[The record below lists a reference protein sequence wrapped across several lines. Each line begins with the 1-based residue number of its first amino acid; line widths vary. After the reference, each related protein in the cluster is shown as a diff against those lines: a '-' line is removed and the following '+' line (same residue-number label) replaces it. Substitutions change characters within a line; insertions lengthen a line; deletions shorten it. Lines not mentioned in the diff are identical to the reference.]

1 MRYMA
6 LITVNNP
13 DMTSADWIAHE
24 AEMHE
29 KYTHAFT
36 RAKQVATLNDRQAII
51 TLEMTEADMPKMDAH
66 VAGKES
72 VAFDTRAAINVEL
85 FSCHPE

>member
-6 LITVNNP
+6 IITVNNP

-24 AEMHE
+24 AVMHE

-36 RAKQVATLNDRQAII
+36 QSKQVAALNDRQAII
-51 TLEMTEADMPKMDAH
+51 TL
-66 VAGKES
+66 
-72 VAFDTRAAINVEL
+72 
-85 FSCHPE
+85 